1 MATAQERAQI
11 GPARR
16 DWIGLAA
23 LVLMWGTA
31 FVFIRLGV
39 ETIPPEGV
47 AAGRIASAAL
57 LLCAAVRLSGLRFP
71 RLGRIWLHFL
81 VLGIV
86 GNALPFFLIGWG
98 QERVDSGLSATL
110 MAVNPL
116 VTLVLAHRFVPGE
129 RMTPGRTAG
138 FLVGFAGIV
147 VLIGPEALRE
157 FGGSSSDV
165 ARQGA
170 ILAGAMC
177 YAASSILVRRL
188 PETHALVAS
197 AAVLAMAS
205 LVIVPIAL
213 VLSPP
218 SSLSPSLGSLGA
230 VAWLGVVPT
239 ALATIVYFRVIASAG
254 PTFLSLVNYLVPLV
268 ALAAGFAAYA
278 ERPSWNAVAALVL
291 VLSGIALAQARARSS
306 A

>member
-1 MATAQERAQI
+1 MAKPQERAQI

-129 RMTPGRTAG
+129 RMTPGRTAA
-138 FLVGFAGIV
+138 FLVGFAVIV

-157 FGGSSSDV
+157 FGGS
-165 ARQGA
+165 
-170 ILAGAMC
+170 
-177 YAASSILVRRL
+177 
-188 PETHALVAS
+188 
-197 AAVLAMAS
+197 
-205 LVIVPIAL
+205 
-213 VLSPP
+213 
-218 SSLSPSLGSLGA
+218 
-230 VAWLGVVPT
+230 
-239 ALATIVYFRVIASAG
+239 
-254 PTFLSLVNYLVPLV
+254 
-268 ALAAGFAAYA
+268 
-278 ERPSWNAVAALVL
+278 
-291 VLSGIALAQARARSS
+291 
-306 A
+306 